1 MVANDKCTKEEGIE
15 GFLNTDFT
23 VIHSKD
29 FYVQWV
35 VQVFDLI
42 GNIII

>member
-35 VQVFDLI
+35 RQVFELVREI
-42 GNIII
+42 QT

>member
-23 VIHSKD
+23 VIHSND
-29 FYVQWV
+29 FCGQW
-35 VQVFDLI
+35 VQVFELI
-42 GNIII
+42 